1 MPDFNLIQS
10 QTLRQEQTLAPV
22 QIQSLELL
30 MAPLM
35 ELQAKLAEELA
46 SNPVLEQ
53 EEQNNSENKDDSN
66 IETSYSNTETGTI
79 EAEDLK
85 DDEFA
90 NIMNLTESWH
100 DRLPADYTSN
110 YEVDE
115 EKHQHFLNSIVD
127 VPNIEDML
135 LSQLSFL
142 KLNNHEEEL
151 AKLIIGSIDDKGYFN
166 GSLEDLAILGG
177 ADLKQMKNAL
187 DIIQSLEPAGIGAC
201 DLKESLLLQL
211 IRKGKGKSKTA
222 IVVKKYL
229 DELAANHIPHIAKM
243 LNISIDELLEIISE
257 IKKLNPYPCSGI
269 TLNRSDSIFVQPE
282 AEIKKIDNKYEVIM
296 LNDNQPRLR
305 ISNYYLKL
313 LENANTPEE
322 TKEYIKQKVLQGKSI
337 IKSLEQRQNTLKKIS
352 EVIAD
357 SQYDFLENGIESLKP
372 LTMREVADKINMHET
387 TVSRAVSDKY
397 IKTPQGLFELK
408 FFFTSGYQAESGDLL
423 SSRSVMQK
431 IKEIVEDEDTQKP
444 LSDDAIAI
452 KLKEQGIPVARRT
465 VAKYREEIGIPSSRL
480 RRQYK

>member
-46 SNPVLEQ
+46 TNPVLEQ
-53 EEQNNSENKDDSN
+53 ENEDNSEDKDDNN
-66 IETSYSNTETGTI
+66 IESPYSNTETGTI

-90 NIMNLTESWH
+90 SLVNLTESWH
-100 DRLPADYTSN
+100 DSLPAAHISN
-110 YEVDE
+110 YQADE

-127 VPNIEDML
+127 LPNVEDML

-142 KLNNHEEEL
+142 KLSSEEEEL
-151 AKLIIGSIDDKGYFN
+151 AKLIIGSIDDQGYFK
-166 GSLEDLAILGG
+166 GSLEDLAVLGG
-177 ADLKQMKNAL
+177 ADLKQMKHAL
-187 DIIQSLEPAGIGAC
+187 HVVQSLEPAGIGAC

-211 IRKGKGKSKTA
+211 IRKGKGKTKIAT
-222 IVVKKYL
+222 VVKKFL
-229 DELAANHIPHIAKM
+229 DELAANHIPQIAKKM
-243 LNISIDELLEIISE
+243 NISIDELLEILSE
-257 IKKLNPYPCSGI
+257 IKKLNPYPCAGI
-269 TLNRSDSIFVQPE
+269 NLRRSDSIFVQPE
-282 AEIKKIDNKYEVIM
+282 AEIEKIDNKYEVKMI
-296 LNDNQPRLR
+296 NDNQPRLR

-313 LENANTPEE
+313 LENPNTPEE
-322 TKEYIKQKVLQGKSI
+322 TKEYIKHKVLQGKSI
-337 IKSLEQRQNTLKKIS
+337 IKSLEQRQSTLKKIA

-357 SQYDFLENGIESLKP
+357 TQYDFLENGIESLKP
-372 LTMREVADKINMHET
+372 LTMREVADKIDMHET

-408 FFFTSGYQAESGDLL
+408 FFFSGGYQAESGDLL
-423 SSRSVMQK
+423 SSKSVMQK
-431 IKEIVEDEDTQKP
+431 IKEIVENEDSQKP
-444 LSDDAIAI
+444 FSDDAIAT

-480 RRQYK
+480 RKQYK